1 MDANVVEVQKI
12 HENVKSMQTLRLDS
26 FDPDSSPLEVT
37 RGPEVVHHAV
47 LAPILRPDLQLPHG
61 LQLGLGHLHRLPG
74 IIGL

>member
-1 MDANVVEVQKI
+1 MDANVVEVQKN

-61 LQLGLGHLHRLPG
+61 LQLDLGHLHWLPAT
-74 IIGL
+74 IGL